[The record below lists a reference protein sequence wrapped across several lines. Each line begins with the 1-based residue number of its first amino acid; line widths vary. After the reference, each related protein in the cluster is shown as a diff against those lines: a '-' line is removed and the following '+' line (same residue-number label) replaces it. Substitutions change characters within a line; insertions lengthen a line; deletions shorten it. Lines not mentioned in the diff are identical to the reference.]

1 MDSLIFI
8 KSLFLL
14 ILIMFNFITNNT
26 FRYYGL
32 STIAVWPA
40 LGKPSLLC
48 APTDIL
54 SSESIIHLEILCLA
68 EPHRTLDQI
77 RSEIAESLLM
87 VPLLGID
94 PATAQARQGDPISLQ
109 LDHLQNMPILD
120 LDNPASFANYFSYS
134 PIEREQ
140 GLGCEPL
147 HSSKLIG
154 DFFNGKTQC
163 VHVECSFLL
172 PDIVI
177 AYLSSHP
184 FILFNLVQT
193 FPEINARILPH
204 AVCLYRKDLVGIIEH
219 HTCYRFTCCKA

>member
-1 MDSLIFI
+1 MD
-8 KSLFLL
+8 
-14 ILIMFNFITNNT
+14 
-26 FRYYGL
+26 FRQLRFGPLWVNPPYH
-32 STIAVWPA
+32 AP
-40 LGKPSLLC
+40 
-48 APTDIL
+48 PTDIL

-147 HSSKLIG
+147 HLLQTYWR
-154 DFFNGKTQC
+154 FFQWKNSMC
-163 VHVECSFLL
+163 ACRMFFS
-172 PDIVI
+172 I
-177 AYLSSHP
+177 A
-184 FILFNLVQT
+184 
-193 FPEINARILPH
+193 
-204 AVCLYRKDLVGIIEH
+204 
-219 HTCYRFTCCKA
+219 